1 MKRKYMITVCVVLAV
16 LLTGCGSR
24 KDRLSDEYQQMW
36 GMSKEE
42 ADEMAEM
49 MDEAL
54 AEEEEM
60 AKSQA
65 EEQKKKE
72 ASLDAITLVGASKE
86 IKSSKLGDDLIQIGD
101 VVVKTD
107 GSLTVGELNKE
118 LQACFNSKLVSGNEE
133 VTDVSLEN
141 ATSFGTPFVSIL
153 SVKDEAENPICSIK
167 YINPTDSTINIFDC
181 VVVGMEPND
190 YSLYSLNFFYP
201 GNICAGT
208 YSSQKNVLDSDL
220 YQERIS
226 SYPAF
231 TFQNA
236 ESEFTKAGA
245 ENINGT
251 GSFWNFATISKAPI
265 FTFAGKEYY
274 KKTTYSYQIDTNSA
288 LVNKFQVKED
298 YYDGDAV
305 VGNLS
310 DFSTI
315 TDEQRHELEG
325 YCSAFLSDWFMDRT
339 NSSVE
344 IIGYFLDEHS
354 DCIAICK
361 TDRDTF
367 EPVKFVYEQHFDGS
381 TIIEERVSD
390 CYNDPYKTLED
401 LLNTEEMQENSYF
414 AID

>member
-107 GSLTVGELNKE
+107 GTLTVGELNKE

-167 YINPTDSTINIFDC
+167 YINPTDYKINF
-181 VVVGMEPND
+181 
-190 YSLYSLNFFYP
+190 
-201 GNICAGT
+201 
-208 YSSQKNVLDSDL
+208 
-220 YQERIS
+220 
-226 SYPAF
+226 
-231 TFQNA
+231 
-236 ESEFTKAGA
+236 
-245 ENINGT
+245 
-251 GSFWNFATISKAPI
+251 
-265 FTFAGKEYY
+265 
-274 KKTTYSYQIDTNSA
+274 
-288 LVNKFQVKED
+288 
-298 YYDGDAV
+298 
-305 VGNLS
+305 
-310 DFSTI
+310 
-315 TDEQRHELEG
+315 
-325 YCSAFLSDWFMDRT
+325 
-339 NSSVE
+339 
-344 IIGYFLDEHS
+344 
-354 DCIAICK
+354 
-361 TDRDTF
+361 
-367 EPVKFVYEQHFDGS
+367 
-381 TIIEERVSD
+381 
-390 CYNDPYKTLED
+390 
-401 LLNTEEMQENSYF
+401 
-414 AID
+414 